1 MDLLVILLV
10 LLLAGGAHSAIHG
23 VVKPLADRAY
33 PAEASS
39 PPPPPSPAAIAT
51 ARRRRRRVWLVLA
64 IWILIGSLMQ
74 LFPR

>member
-10 LLLAGGAHSAIHG
+10 LLLAGGVHSAIHG

-33 PAEASS
+33 PAEASPPS
-39 PPPPPSPAAIAT
+39 PPPAPAAIAAT
-51 ARRRRRRVWLVLA
+51 RRRRVWLVLA